1 MIIGNG
7 TVITNDEKNTFIDD
21 GAILIKDN
29 IIVEVGK
36 YKDLL
41 AKYKDEEVI
50 DVDKRLIMPGF
61 ICAHSHIYSAYARG
75 MNVNKDTS
83 GFLNVLENLW
93 WNLDK
98 KLTLEDVKLNAYTTY
113 IESIKNGVTTLI
125 DHHSSP
131 NAIEG
136 SLFKIKEAALEI
148 GIRTSL
154 CYEVSDRDGAQKRD
168 LGIKENIDFIKD
180 CQNDNSDMI
189 KALFGLHAS
198 FTLSDDTLYK
208 VKEATDGLE
217 IGFHIHVAEGI
228 QDQFDSL
235 EKYEKR
241 VVQRLFDFDIL
252 NEKSIAVH
260 CVHVNPLEMEILKHT
275 NVNVVHNPQSNMNNA
290 VGCPNV
296 LRMLDMGINVGLGTD
311 AYTNDMFDSMK
322 CANILHKFYT
332 YDNTVGFNE
341 TKKMQFENNP
351 KLLRN
356 YFKHELGIIKEGA
369 YADVVTLS
377 YDPITPIDENNWFG
391 HLIFG
396 LSGKDVN
403 DTMVNGKFIMR
414 DRTILTADEEKIN
427 RDSRQRAKEIW
438 KLI

>member
-1 MIIGNG
+1 VIIGNG
-7 TVITNDEKNTFIDD
+7 TVITNDEKNTLIED

-29 IIVEVGK
+29 FIAEVGSF
-36 YKDLL
+36 KDLIT
-41 AKYKDEEVI
+41 KYKDEEVI
-50 DVDKRLIMPGF
+50 DVDGKLIMPGF

-75 MNVNKDTS
+75 MNVNKNTS

-98 KLTLEDVKLNAYTTY
+98 KLSLEDVKLNAYTTY

-131 NAIEG
+131 NAIDG
-136 SLFKIKEAALEI
+136 SLYKIKEAATEI

-154 CYEVSDRDGAQKRD
+154 CYEVTDRDGYIRRD
-168 LGIKENIDFIKD
+168 LGIKENVNFIKY

-208 VKEATDGLE
+208 VKEASNGLDT
-217 IGFHIHVAEGI
+217 GFHIHVAEGI
-228 QDQFDSL
+228 HDQFDSL
-235 EKYEKR
+235 KKYEKR
-241 VVQRLFDFDIL
+241 VVERLFDFNIL
-252 NEKSIAVH
+252 NEKCIAVH
-260 CVHVNPLEMEILKHT
+260 CVHINPLEMEILKQT
-275 NVNVVHNPQSNMNNA
+275 NTNVVHNPQSNMNNA

-296 LRMLDMGINVGLGTD
+296 LRMMDMGINVGLGTD

-322 CANILHKFYT
+322 CANILHKFNT

-341 TKKMQFENNP
+341 TKKMQFENNS
-351 KLLRN
+351 KLLKN

-369 YADVVTLS
+369 YADVITLS
-377 YDPITPIDENNWFG
+377 YDPTTPLDESNWFG

-396 LSGKDVN
+396 LSGRDVN
-403 DTMVNGKFIMR
+403 DTMVNGKFVMR
-414 DRTILTADEEKIN
+414 DREILTVDERRIN
-427 RDSRQRAKEIW
+427 ANSRQRAKEIW
-438 KLI
+438 RLI